1 MIIILAEANIKISF
15 CSPSTKQVI
24 VETTSPPQR
33 GSPLGVKKLS
43 EKPIKWKNNKWIVE
57 TCLYFTGVNSTPPEE
72 KKKNPEAKSNVLR
85 LAYVFPTSEIND
97 VRKKENKTG
106 FFSSLLLVAQCNYRV
121 PVNLV
126 VDFCPSGESR
136 LALRKVEDPSV

>member
-33 GSPLGVKKLS
+33 GSHLGVKKLS

-72 KKKNPEAKSNVLR
+72 KKKSRAKVKCIKASLSLSNIR
-85 LAYVFPTSEIND
+85 D
-97 VRKKENKTG
+97 K
-106 FFSSLLLVAQCNYRV
+106 
-121 PVNLV
+121 
-126 VDFCPSGESR
+126 
-136 LALRKVEDPSV
+136 